1 MLFRSTELTKDKIAE
16 KVFGIV
22 AEQLQVPK
30 EEIKN
35 DKSFIKDLQ
44 ADSLD
49 IVELVMEFED
59 EFKIGIPDEDYE
71 KIMTVGDAVKYIE
84 EKSGT

>member
-1 MLFRSTELTKDKIAE
+1 MATELTKEKIAE

-30 EEIKN
+30 EEITN

-71 KIMTVGDAVKYIE
+71 KIKTVGDAVQYIE